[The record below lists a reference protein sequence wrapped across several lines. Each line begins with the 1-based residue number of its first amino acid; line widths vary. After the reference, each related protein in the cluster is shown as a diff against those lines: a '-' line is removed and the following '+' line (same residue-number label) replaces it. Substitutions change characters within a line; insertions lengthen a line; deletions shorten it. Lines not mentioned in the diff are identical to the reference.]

1 MNNQSNIPKVYHG
14 KWKVPQYD
22 SWRNIIGYQEC
33 MGTLT
38 CDGTKN
44 TLEVYHEPKYGK
56 ISEMY
61 AYHEVI
67 FGREANGYVFTLFE
81 AEMDHEY
88 NFSKS
93 TFNVKMVLVDREV
106 KSLDEPVYHECRIRF
121 PYLKEWA
128 YQSRISLKESKE
140 NIAITLDTNNVRTL
154 FKVDIDD
161 NTTLS
166 LYQFFNI
173 YTTRYELNI
182 TQDTQLYINS
192 KTKMSIRKHME
203 YATIFNEFLSIAL
216 FGKQSPS
223 IVEFKDKDDKH
234 VITGKLLYELEP
246 SVKPSGNPLIDFEKN
261 KSRLDFF
268 IKNWFANYEQMAPIC
283 DYLIETMHPK
293 AFDVPNFLMI
303 AQSLDGY
310 HKRFVNK
317 KDGKDIKQYEHQIQ
331 KLQEHFE
338 GVNVLAK
345 CKLDALVLAHTR
357 NKYSHLIPD
366 SDTCHIEKAVGSGD
380 LKTLT
385 QKALILLVCCILDN
399 IGMTIEEINI
409 CLNEHYLDRI
419 ASDIEFHE
427 YTPEY
432 GNQGEEL

>member
-1 MNNQSNIPKVYHG
+1 MNNQSNIPKVYYG

-22 SWRNIIGYQEC
+22 SWRNITGYQEF

-38 CDGTKN
+38 CDGKKN
-44 TLEVYHEPKYGK
+44 TLEIYHNPKHGL
-56 ISEMY
+56 ISSIY

-67 FGREANGYVFTLFE
+67 FGCEAYGYVFTLFE
-81 AEMDHEY
+81 AEMEQEY
-88 NFSKS
+88 NFSKT
-93 TFNVKMVLVDREV
+93 TFNVKTVLVDREV

-128 YQSRISLKESKE
+128 YQSRISLEQSRDK
-140 NIAITLDTNNVRTL
+140 ITTILNTNNDISL
-154 FKVDIDD
+154 FSVDIDD
-161 NTTLS
+161 NTSLS
-166 LYQFFNI
+166 LYQFYNI
-173 YTTRYELNI
+173 HTTRYEFNI

-192 KTKMSIRKHME
+192 KTKLSIRKLIE
-203 YATIFNEFLSIAL
+203 YVVIFTEFLSIAL

-223 IVEFKDKDDKH
+223 IVEFKNKDEKH
-234 VITGKLLYELEP
+234 TITGKLLYELEP
-246 SVKPSGNPLIDFEKN
+246 SIKPSGNPLIDFEKN
-261 KSRLDFF
+261 KSRLDDF

-317 KDGKDIKQYEHQIQ
+317 KDGKDIKQYEHQIL

-338 GVNVLAK
+338 GVKVLAK
-345 CKLDALVLAHTR
+345 CKLDASVLAHTR

-366 SDTCHIEKAVGSGD
+366 SDTSHIAKAVGSGD

-419 ASDIEFHE
+419 ASDIEFYEH
-427 YTPEY
+427 TPEY

>member
-22 SWRNIIGYQEC
+22 SWRNITGYQEY

-38 CDGTKN
+38 CDGKKN
-44 TLEVYHEPKYGK
+44 TLEVYHNPKHGL
-56 ISEMY
+56 IASIY

-67 FGREANGYVFTLFE
+67 FGCEANGYVFTLFE
-81 AEMDHEY
+81 AEMEHEY

-93 TFNVKMVLVDREV
+93 TFNVKMVLVDKEV

-128 YQSRISLKESKE
+128 YQSRISLRESKE
-140 NIAITLDTNNVRTL
+140 NIAITLDTNNGRTL
-154 FKVDIDD
+154 FSVDIDD
-161 NTTLS
+161 NTSLS
-166 LYQFFNI
+166 LYQFYNI
-173 YTTRYELNI
+173 HTTRYDFNI

-192 KTKMSIRKHME
+192 KNKLSIRKHMD
-203 YATIFNEFLSIAL
+203 YAMIFTEFLSIAL

-234 VITGKLLYELEP
+234 IITGKLLYELEP

-261 KSRLDFF
+261 KSRLDYF

-317 KDGKDIKQYEHQIQ
+317 KDGKDIKQYEHQIL

-366 SDTCHIEKAVGSGD
+366 SDTSHIEKAVGSGD

-419 ASDIEFHE
+419 ASDIEFYEH
-427 YTPEY
+427 TPEY